1 MVINI
6 EINNIE
12 HIKYLKERT
21 PEGNTILGNCY
32 WCDWKVENGELYVK
46 SDMCIEPG
54 WFATGDMVYLDN
66 EERMY
71 YEDRKLY
78 K

>member
-1 MVINI
+1 
-6 EINNIE
+6 
-12 HIKYLKERT
+12 
-21 PEGNTILGNCY
+21 
-32 WCDWKVENGELYVK
+32 
-46 SDMCIEPG
+46 MCIEPG

-71 YEDRKLY
+71 YEDRKSY

>member
-1 MVINI
+1 ML
-6 EINNIE
+6 NNQID
-12 HIKYLKERT
+12 IKYLKERT